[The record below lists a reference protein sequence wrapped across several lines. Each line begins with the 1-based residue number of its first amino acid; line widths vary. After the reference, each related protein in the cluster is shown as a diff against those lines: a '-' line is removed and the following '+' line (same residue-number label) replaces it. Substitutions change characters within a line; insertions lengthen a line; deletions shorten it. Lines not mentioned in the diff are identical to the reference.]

1 MEVGDISEL
10 LQQLGAIVW
19 ESYKGKWSVTSVS
32 PHIQKAL
39 GFPEDRW
46 NPDLTTWI
54 ELLHPDDR
62 DMVRNL
68 TLKALK
74 SDEAVVF
81 DDRVRR
87 IDGGWMWARNIVQRR
102 SNARGEIGLQG
113 FSFDISELKE
123 AQMAL
128 EEARQRDAFLAEA
141 SAILAGQLDYEVT
154 LANVVK
160 LAVPRFAD
168 WCAVRVNGDPP
179 TEIFSDGTLIET
191 FQRIFSSFAR
201 NDEVG
206 PRKVART
213 GESVFLPDQQAMQ
226 RVAGHMPGYWEAI
239 QKLGFSSYICAPL
252 STRNEILGTI
262 SFAITNSGRRYI
274 AADLALAQDLAGR
287 AAVAIENARLFE
299 ARRRLIESERAARTE
314 AEEAS
319 RLKDEFL
326 ATLSHELRAPLSAIA
341 GWTSLL
347 QRRPTSDQDLLQR
360 ALSVIERN
368 TRLQVQLIDDLLDM
382 SRIVAGKLRLDVQ
395 TVDLREVVRNAIAA
409 VQPAA
414 EARGV
419 ILHSILDPLAG
430 PMRGDINRLQQI
442 VWNLLS
448 NAVKF
453 TPKGGHVQVSL
464 ERVNSHVEIIVTD
477 TGQGIDP
484 GFLPHVFERF
494 RQADASTTRKY
505 TGLGLGLAIVKH
517 LTELHGGTVKAKS
530 PGPGMGATFIVEL
543 PVLPVHTPA
552 DGDSRRHPKSHPETQ
567 TPEFPSLQGVG
578 VLAID
583 DEADARE
590 IIKRLLEACGAHV
603 DTAASAAEGLELF
616 QRNRY
621 HVVLSDI
628 GMPDEDGFSLIR
640 KIREFESTSGKRTP
654 AAAFTA
660 FARAEDRIRV
670 LRAGYQMHLAK
681 PVEPVELAT
690 AVAALADSRSGQ

>member
-1 MEVGDISEL
+1 MEVAEISEL
-10 LQQLGAIVW
+10 LRQLGAIVW
-19 ESYKGKWSVTSVS
+19 ESYSGKWSVNSVS

-39 GFPEDRW
+39 GFPEDHW

-54 ELLHPDDR
+54 DLLHPDDR

-68 TLKALK
+68 TLRALK
-74 SDEAVVF
+74 SDEAIVF
-81 DDRVRR
+81 DDRIRR
-87 IDGGWMWARNIVQRR
+87 IDGGWLWARNIVRR
-102 SNARGEIGLQG
+102 SRNAQGEMGLQG

-123 AQMAL
+123 AQIAL
-128 EEARQRDAFLAEA
+128 EQARQRDSFLAEA
-141 SAILAGQLDYEVT
+141 SATLGSQLDYEVT

-168 WCAVRVNGDPP
+168 WCAVRVSGDPD
-179 TEIFSDGTLIET
+179 TEIFSDSSLLET
-191 FQRIFSSFAR
+191 FQKIFRSFAR
-201 NDEVG
+201 NEDVG

-213 GESVFLPDQQAMQ
+213 GECVFLPDEQAMRQ
-226 RVAGHMPGYWEAI
+226 AAGHMAGYWDAI
-239 QKLGFSSYICAPL
+239 RQLGFSSYICAPL
-252 STRNEILGTI
+252 RTRNEILGTI
-262 SFAITNSGRRYI
+262 SFAMTKSGRRYT
-274 AADLALAQDLAGR
+274 ADDLALARDLAAR
-287 AAVAIENARLFE
+287 AGVAIENARLYE
-299 ARRRLIESERAARTE
+299 ARRQLVESERVARTE

-319 RLKDEFL
+319 GLKDEFL

-347 QRRPTSDQDLLQR
+347 QRRPTDDQDLLQR
-360 ALSVIERN
+360 ALSAIERN
-368 TRLQVQLIDDLLDM
+368 TKLQVQLIDDLLDM

-395 TVDLREVVRNAIAA
+395 TVDLREVVRSAIAA

-414 EARGV
+414 DARGV

-484 GFLPHVFERF
+484 EFLPHVFERF

-517 LTELHGGTVKAKS
+517 LTELHGGIVKAKS

-543 PVLPVHTPA
+543 PVLAVHAPA
-552 DGDSRRHPKSHPETQ
+552 DSQQRRHPRSHSEM
-567 TPEFPSLQGVG
+567 ENLDFPSLEGIG
-578 VLAID
+578 VLAVD

-590 IIKRLLEACGAHV
+590 IIKRLLESCGARV
-603 DTAASAAEGLELF
+603 DTASSAAEGLELF

-621 HVVLSDI
+621 DVVLSDI

-640 KIREFESTSGKRTP
+640 KIRELDHSSGNRTP
-654 AAAFTA
+654 AVAFTA
-660 FARAEDRIRV
+660 FARADDRIRV

-681 PVEPVELAT
+681 PVEPVELAA
-690 AVAALADSRSGQ
+690 AVAALAESHTK